1 MENIEPFHKKLD
13 HLVIRA
19 LVSLSKDCALKSW
32 ASQSTGWY
40 PGNGFCILGLIDI
53 VKFLSF
59 LGVKIVCKLT
69 PFRYTNSTFTGQCGS
84 TRRAG
89 AHGGDV
95 PHIIHTQN
103 GLEELITCILTR
115 TLGRLY
121 LNHAIR

>member
-1 MENIEPFHKKLD
+1 MEHIEPFHKKLD

-59 LGVKIVCKLT
+59 LGVKIVASLLHFDIQILLS
-69 PFRYTNSTFTGQCGS
+69 PDSAGQQGVLEHMVE
-84 TRRAG
+84 TY
-89 AHGGDV
+89 
-95 PHIIHTQN
+95 HI
-103 GLEELITCILTR
+103 
-115 TLGRLY
+115 
-121 LNHAIR
+121 